1 MDSQTKT
8 RRNPLRRASWKWL
21 AALLVVAVGG
31 GIAYAHEVR
40 HQQWRDRLLTTLP
53 SDVADDPA
61 LVVFARS
68 EAAPLYAQHC
78 AACHGADMRGNR
90 EIGAPNLADNIWLYG
105 DGGVFEIERT
115 ILYGIRTGNS
125 KSRSVTDMPAFGQR
139 GVLSDGDIHSVVQYL
154 LKLSG
159 RQYQVEAAN
168 EGRRIYTGNA
178 NCGDC
183 HAADARGDTYYG
195 APNLTVNVWNSGGTP
210 EDLYKAIYFGQHRTM
225 QAWFPTLS
233 LFEIRALAVYLYAVS
248 REPGAAARAT
258 LAARTAP

>member
-1 MDSQTKT
+1 MA
-8 RRNPLRRASWKWL
+8 PV
-21 AALLVVAVGG
+21 LVVVVAG

-40 HQQWRDRLLTTLP
+40 HERWRERLVSTLP
-53 SDVADDPA
+53 GDVVEDPA
-61 LVVFARS
+61 LVAFASS
-68 EAAPLYAQHC
+68 EAVPVYAKHC
-78 AACHGADMRGNR
+78 AACHGADMRGST
-90 EIGAPNLADNIWLYG
+90 EIGAPSLADNVWLYG

-139 GVLSDGDIHSVVQYL
+139 GVLSEADIRSVVQYV

-168 EGRRIYTGNA
+168 EGRRVYTGNA

-183 HAADARGDTYYG
+183 HAGDARGDTYYG
-195 APNLTVNVWNSGGTP
+195 APNLTANVWNSGGTP
-210 EDLYKAIYFGQHRTM
+210 DDLYKAIYFGQHHTM

-233 LFEIRALAVYLYAVS
+233 LFEIRALAVYLFAVS
-248 REPGAAARAT
+248 HAPAAAARPT